1 MITDKYLKYINSA
14 KTSYSRVNHELR
26 NFITYHSAGFDV
38 FFKNFVFY
46 FIILITIFHVYYFY
60 VYVIGNNSSY
70 EHLHYL
76 HIFHIFIQLL
86 LCLYLIFRFHPF
98 RHHDLHSSDT
108 TLIFYCSAFLL
119 WTIIVDGFFTQIQS
133 VIPVIDDGS
142 HKKLPEEKSAEH
154 I

>member
-1 MITDKYLKYINSA
+1 MIPDKYFKYINSA
-14 KTSYSRVNHELR
+14 KTSYSRMNHEIR

-60 VYVIGNNSSY
+60 VLVIENNSSNT
-70 EHLHYL
+70 HLNFL
-76 HIFHIFIQLL
+76 HMFHTGIQLL

-108 TLIFYCSAFLL
+108 TLIFYCSIFLL
-119 WTIIVDGFFTQIQS
+119 WTIIVDGFFIKIQGI
-133 VIPVIDDGS
+133 VPVTVEDNS
-142 HKKLPEEKSAEH
+142 RKKLPEEKSAEH
-154 I
+154 